1 MDKDTNKNEPIV
13 LNPGMA
19 GELVKEFGCS
29 HKTVKNAIT
38 YQGDSL
44 IHRAIRLKAKK
55 MVNDYM
61 SAHGIEQTELSNN

>member
-1 MDKDTNKNEPIV
+1 MNKDTNKNEQTIA

-29 HKTVKNAIT
+29 HMTVKKAIT

-44 IHRAIRLKAKK
+44 LHRAIRIKAKK
-55 MVNDYM
+55 MVDEYM
-61 SAHGIEQTELSNN
+61 QSHGIEQESNND